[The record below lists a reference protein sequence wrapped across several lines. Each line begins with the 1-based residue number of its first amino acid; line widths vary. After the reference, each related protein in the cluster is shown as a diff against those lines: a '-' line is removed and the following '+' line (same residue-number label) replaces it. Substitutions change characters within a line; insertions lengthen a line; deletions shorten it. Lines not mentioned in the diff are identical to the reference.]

1 MDSKDVLKSARE
13 VLRAEG
19 RAILDLAERLGE
31 PLAAAVELIIEA
43 TGEGRKGR
51 VIVTGMGKAG
61 IVGQK
66 ISATLAS
73 TGTPSWSIH
82 PADAPHGDL
91 GRITP
96 DDVIIALSKS
106 GETAEISRLLN
117 YLKRTGAKV
126 IAITCNGE
134 SSLGRYSDVVI
145 EIGDIDEACPFGL
158 APSTSTTVMLAVGD
172 ALALTVLKRREFTR
186 EKFAEFHPGGALG
199 RALIKV
205 EEVMRTGDANA
216 VVSPEQTVAEVIEA
230 IGAVPESHGRAGAAC
245 VVDAEGRLVGFFTNG
260 DLRKNLVRHGSALL
274 SMRVEEVMNRKPTAI
289 EVGRLAVDAA
299 RILEGPKWDEL
310 PVVDGEGRLAGLID
324 IQDLL
329 HLGFI

>member
-1 MDSKDVLKSARE
+1 MNAKEVLENARR

-19 RAILDLAERLGE
+19 KAILALAERLGE
-31 PLAAAVELIIEA
+31 PFAAAVELIVAA
-43 TGEGRKGR
+43 TGEGKKGR

-106 GETAEISRLLN
+106 GETAEISRLLGHV
-117 YLKRTGAKV
+117 KRSGAKV

-134 SSLGRYSDVVI
+134 SSLGRYSDVLI
-145 EIGDIDEACPFGL
+145 DIGDIDEACPFGL

-172 ALALTVLKRREFTR
+172 ALALTVLERRNFTR
-186 EKFAEFHPGGALG
+186 ERFAEFHPGGALG

-205 EEVMRTGDANA
+205 EEVMRTGDANV
-216 VVSPEQTVAEVIEA
+216 VVSPDDPVSEVIEA
-230 IGAVPESHGRAGAAC
+230 IGAVPEAHGRAGAAC
-245 VVDAEGRLVGFFTNG
+245 VVDGEGCLVGFFTNG
-260 DLRKNLVRHGSALL
+260 DLRKSLVKHGGGLL
-274 SMRVEEVMNRKPTAI
+274 KMRVGEVMNKRPTAI
-289 EVGRLAVDAA
+289 TVGRLAVDAA

-310 PVVDGEGRLAGLID
+310 PVVDDKGRLVGLID

-329 HLGFI
+329 HLGFM